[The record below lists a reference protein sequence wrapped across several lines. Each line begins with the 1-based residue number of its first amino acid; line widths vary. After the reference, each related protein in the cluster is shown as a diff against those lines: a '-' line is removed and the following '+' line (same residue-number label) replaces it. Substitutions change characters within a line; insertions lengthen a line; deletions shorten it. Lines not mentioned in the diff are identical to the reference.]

1 MLHGKRILLI
11 VAGGIAAFK
20 SLELIR
26 RLRERGAS
34 VHCVLTEAGAKFV
47 TPLSLQALSEDRVY
61 SDMFSLTDESEMG
74 HIQLSRDADL
84 LVVAPATANILARM
98 AGGLAD
104 DLAATVL
111 LATDKPVL
119 AAPAMNVRMWTHAA
133 TVANVETLKKRGVTF
148 IGPNDGAMAC
158 NEHGPGRMSEPE
170 EIVAAIETMLTAERP
185 LAGKRAL
192 VTSGPTREAI
202 DPVRYIS
209 NHSSGKQGHAIAAA
223 LARLGADVT
232 LVSGP
237 VAVADPSGLRTVHV
251 ELADQMLAAC
261 LAAGAVDVAVCAAA
275 VADWK
280 AARPANAKIKKKAG
294 APPPPSSLPPIPTS
308 WRPCRSPGRSVRRWS
323 WALPPRPRTW
333 SANAI
338 DKRNRKGCDWIVAND
353 VSPATG
359 TFGGERNTVHLI
371 SEKGVEDWPTLAKDD
386 VALPSGRTHRASSR
400 PAAIGRSCGV
410 TEDDEGRMNGVESV
424 EIEVMRLPHGR
435 DLALPDYAT
444 AAAAGADL
452 LAAIDGDIELGPLD
466 RRIVPTGISLALPVG
481 FEAQVRPRSG
491 LAAKNGDHRG
501 QRTGHHRCRL
511 SRRSGRDPDQSQPGA
526 VQDHARHA
534 NCTTDHCAT
543 RPGGLARSRR
553 TRRDGARRRRLRIDG
568 CRPVTD
574 GSVRR
579 A

>member
-1 MLHGKRILLI
+1 MLKGKRILLI

-26 RLRERGAS
+26 RLRERGAA
-34 VHCVLTEAGAKFV
+34 VRCVLTEAGAKFV
-47 TPLSLQALSEDRVY
+47 TPLSLKALSEDRVY

-98 AGGLAD
+98 ASGLAD
-104 DLAATVL
+104 DLASTVL

-133 TVANVETLKKRGVTF
+133 TVANVETLRRRGVTF

-170 EIVAAIETMLTAERP
+170 EIVAAIDTMLAEERSPLDRP

-223 LARLGADVT
+223 LARLGAEVT

-237 VAVADPSGLRTVHV
+237 VAVADPPGVTVIKIDS
-251 ELADQMLAAC
+251 ADQMLAAC
-261 LAAGAVDVAVCAAA
+261 LKAGAVDVAVCAAA

-280 AARPANAKIKKKAG
+280 AARPADAKIKKKPG
-294 APPPPSSLPPIPTS
+294 APPPSLELAPNPDILAVLS
-308 WRPCRSPGRSVRRWS
+308 RPGPKRP
-323 WALPPRPRTW
+323 ALVIGFAAETEDLV
-333 SANAI
+333 ANAI

-353 VSPATG
+353 VSSESG

-371 SEKGVEDWPTLAKDD
+371 SAEGVEDWPTMAKDD
-386 VALPSGRTHRASSR
+386 VALRLAGRIALQLGR
-400 PAAIGRSCGV
+400 PR
-410 TEDDEGRMNGVESV
+410 R
-424 EIEVMRLPHGR
+424 
-435 DLALPDYAT
+435 
-444 AAAAGADL
+444 AAAA
-452 LAAIDGDIELGPLD
+452 E
-466 RRIVPTGISLALPVG
+466 
-481 FEAQVRPRSG
+481 
-491 LAAKNGDHRG
+491 
-501 QRTGHHRCRL
+501 
-511 SRRSGRDPDQSQPGA
+511 
-526 VQDHARHA
+526 
-534 NCTTDHCAT
+534 
-543 RPGGLARSRR
+543 
-553 TRRDGARRRRLRIDG
+553 
-568 CRPVTD
+568 
-574 GSVRR
+574 
-579 A
+579 